1 MKWLEVAVSLPK
13 IDLRLKPKC
22 QKKLRLSKSQMQ
34 TLNSSWSTQPTHVT
48 PCKSTYKATKE
59 GGLSSNS
66 TEATISFVNPNIQSF
81 EYVMLMRV
89 KKVMHSNPSLRVICM
104 SSTLLQSCLFWGQF
118 HQYFTRT
125 FFVQKFVQSQT
136 LSREKLL
143 KRLS

>member
-1 MKWLEVAVSLPK
+1 MTPTTFRNGVQLSVARWLFISHTLKWATIFEVAVSLPK

-104 SSTLLQSCLFWGQF
+104 SSTLLQSCLF
-118 HQYFTRT
+118 
-125 FFVQKFVQSQT
+125 
-136 LSREKLL
+136 
-143 KRLS
+143 